1 MKITTA
7 MRRRDGSFPKLEL
20 PVVADV
26 NGRAKRSLQTYLA
39 DEAGIYDVPDDFGA
53 QLVASTNYSRVDGDA
68 AVNADPLPCSRD
80 SGNVITC
87 EDGETV
93 NLDDMT
99 RKDLAAFAADNFG
112 LTVKANDNKGEIIA
126 AIMAEVEAE

>member
-7 MRRRDGSFPKLEL
+7 LRRRDGSFPKLEL

-53 QLVASTNYSRVDGDA
+53 QLVASTNYSRVDGEADVPEA
-68 AVNADPLPCSRD
+68 AVPAAAH
-80 SGNVITC
+80 VITC

-112 LTVKANDNKGEIIA
+112 LIVKANDNKGEIIA